1 MKWRIEEANTGST
14 SETGLIV
21 VYPDMIV
28 DDLSACCQAMYTDTM
43 KKMYVLVDTRTSV
56 SQTESFLGAVSAS
69 MPDLEIVTRFA
80 HPFVLSLVLH
90 LWREMRRYCEGPEIA
105 WKNFVETAFILDID
119 QLIIM
124 MVRFHCAIA
133 IRQLLWL

>member
-56 SQTESFLGAVSAS
+56 SQTQSFLGAVSAS

-90 LWREMRRYCEGPEIA
+90 LWREMRRYCEGR
-105 WKNFVETAFILDID
+105 K
-119 QLIIM
+119 
-124 MVRFHCAIA
+124 R
-133 IRQLLWL
+133 

>member
-56 SQTESFLGAVSAS
+56 SQTQSFLGAVSAS

-90 LWREMRRYCEGPEIA
+90 LWRESADIVRGGNSMDEFCGNCRFVGKEETDYYDGAVLDFACVIRR
-105 WKNFVETAFILDID
+105 
-119 QLIIM
+119 
-124 MVRFHCAIA
+124 
-133 IRQLLWL
+133 LLWL